1 MNTISPAPAR
11 SILLQVGSTLFF
23 GLIVCVFSLNGVLR
37 NIGNKWPGT
46 KIGDALVGLAS
57 VPNGI
62 YDALPGGKYFLLE
75 LLVRWVL
82 LSLAVFVCL
91 LLLNSI
97 RHQTVNIFVSGTG
110 GLLIGLFAL
119 TWISLL
125 VFLGR
130 IVFICV
136 AWLFGMLQWIIA
148 GILSFLFWAP
158 VLYTLVGVGAV
169 VGVIVLVAL
178 LKDLS
183 LEDVLDWLKGLIA
196 KLSVKP
202 LLAAAGA
209 VAAAALVWFV
219 LVPLWREYITP
230 LLMLIAAWLSEY
242 VAPILTWILSAIVV
256 LILSLLALAAT
267 VVVLFILGRQ
277 FIDQFKS
284 AHTCGRDM
292 HSAFA
297 AGFAVGAAAG
307 LALLICS
314 TNDEYRAVVNASWAG
329 TSPIF
334 ADADVVA
341 AVYAFMPRSAEALL
355 QGLFTKA
362 SLPIFDTAL
371 LVATLL
377 LANCSL
383 LMGLLSGVTVEPLRR
398 LFSRERMPPLFNLMF
413 GLLVACAVIALD
425 ATANQDS

>member
-1 MNTISPAPAR
+1 MNTNSPTPAK
-11 SILLQVGSTLFF
+11 SILFQIVNTLFF
-23 GLIVCVFSLNGVLR
+23 GLIVCVFSLNGILR
-37 NIGNKWPGT
+37 NIGNNWPGT
-46 KIGDALVGLAS
+46 KVGDTLVGLAS
-57 VPNGI
+57 VPDGV
-62 YDALPGGKYFLLE
+62 YGALPGGKYFLLE

-82 LSLAVFVCL
+82 LSLTVFICL

-119 TWISLL
+119 TWVSLL

-136 AWLFGMLQWIIA
+136 AWLFEMLHWIIA
-148 GILSFLFWAP
+148 GILSFLFWWP

-183 LEDVLDWLKGLIA
+183 LDDFLNWIKELIA
-196 KLSVKP
+196 KLSLKP
-202 LLAAAGA
+202 LLAVAGMVVA
-209 VAAAALVWFV
+209 VALVWFV
-219 LVPLWREYITP
+219 FLPLWREYITP

-242 VAPILTWILSAIVV
+242 VAPILTWILSAFFILV
-256 LILSLLALAAT
+256 LSLLTLVAI
-267 VVVLFILGRQ
+267 VIVLFLLGRQ
-277 FIDQFKS
+277 LIDQFTS
-284 AHTCGRDM
+284 AHTCGRNM

-307 LALLICS
+307 LALLVCS
-314 TNDEYRAVVNASWAG
+314 TNNEYRAVVNASWAG
-329 TSPIF
+329 TSPVF

-341 AVYAFMPRSAEALL
+341 AVYAFMPRSAEVLL
-355 QGLFTKA
+355 QGLFMKA
-362 SLPIFDTAL
+362 SLPIFDSAL
-371 LVATLL
+371 LVATLF

-413 GLLVACAVIALD
+413 GLLVACAVAALD
-425 ATANQDS
+425 AAANQDS